1 MDAGRQSEVREVY
14 LLEEV
19 MRVNELAR
27 AIKSRIWDVF
37 IKKEQPGVKKDEAAP
52 PANPIDYAIE
62 ISQSTQQLLKGCLE
76 LLELEIITRL
86 VGKH

>member
-19 MRVNELAR
+19 MRVNEQAR

-37 IKKEQPGVKKDEAAP
+37 IKKEQPGVKKDESAP

-86 VGKH
+86 VGKK

>member
-1 MDAGRQSEVREVY
+1 MDMRQQSEVKQVY

-19 MRVNELAR
+19 MRVNELAK

-37 IKKEQPGVKKDEAAP
+37 IKKEQPDVKKDEAAL